1 MRSETDGDEEGPP
14 VRRIG
19 TVLALLGLALAR
31 RRRAARRRRRRCER
45 AAIVKAALDP
55 SYVGCVYVRVSTAA
69 PAWSAV
75 APISYATGRRNRSCE
90 DRGKVFD
97 GVSFLKRVRP
107 GVWRVVAAGSD
118 LQDNC
123 PVPQLVRR
131 DLFRFAGWGNCK

>member
-1 MRSETDGDEEGPP
+1 

-19 TVLALLGLALAR
+19 TVLALLGLALAPAVATAS
-31 RRRAARRRRRRCER
+31 RAPTTGER
-45 AAIVKAALDP
+45 VAIVKAALDP

-118 LQDNC
+118 LQGSC
-123 PVPQLVRR
+123 PVPQPVRR
-131 DLFRFAGWGNCK
+131 DLFRFAGWGNCKP

>member
-1 MRSETDGDEEGPP
+1 M
-14 VRRIG
+14 RRIG
-19 TVLALLGLALAR
+19 TMLALLALALAPPAATAS
-31 RRRAARRRRRRCER
+31 RAPTTGER

-97 GVSFLKRVRP
+97 GVTFLKRARP

-118 LQDNC
+118 LQDDC

-131 DLFRFAGWGNCK
+131 DLFRFTGWSNCE

>member
-1 MRSETDGDEEGPP
+1 
-14 VRRIG
+14 VRRFG
-19 TVLALLGLALAR
+19 TVLALLALALVPAAATAS
-31 RRRAARRRRRRCER
+31 RAPTTVER

-69 PAWSAV
+69 PGWSAV

-97 GVSFLKRVRP
+97 GVTFLKRARP

-118 LQDNC
+118 LQGSC
-123 PVPQLVRR
+123 PVPRLVRR
-131 DLFRFAGWGNCK
+131 DLFRFAGWSNCT